1 MTETTASG
9 IYNQFITKPDLF
21 LTFYN
26 GLSNY
31 EKAKSCIIVNNITW
45 FDLYL
50 THMDSEYKQHRDSE
64 PVDKLAYYADIM
76 LDIVRHLPYD
86 DCIKYMKIILNHCP
100 GKYEYASLEKC
111 VKEKL
116 TYNKEFVII
125 LIDVFIVM
133 NDFDNL
139 YNLLFYYNYYGI
151 NSINNDI
158 ILLILNKIATAN
170 LINFITY
177 INKLY
182 NAAVAR
188 FGNSDYYKFK
198 YNNYYLREIIFLSF
212 IYPYKFVHYDILRD
226 YTNLIDDIKEFTNL
240 MKRMTINRGI
250 SLKAVLKM
258 VIDKELHLKTM
269 IKYMTK
275 LNIIIDNTYFDTY
288 SYSIYMS
295 NLGLIPIDYKI
306 GWLIKVDNIYI

>member
-1 MTETTASG
+1 MTET

-26 GLSNY
+26 SLSNY
-31 EKAKSCIIVNNITW
+31 EKARSCVIVNNIIE
-45 FDLYL
+45 FEKYL
-50 THMDSEYKQHRDSE
+50 KNMDSEYKQHRDSK

-86 DCIKYMKIILNHCP
+86 DCIKYMTIILNHCP
-100 GKYEYASLEKC
+100 GKYEYASLENC

-116 TYNKEFVII
+116 TYNKEFAII
-125 LIDVFIVM
+125 LIDVFIIM
-133 NDFDNL
+133 NNIDNI

-170 LINFITY
+170 LINSITY